1 VNHPLRSPKRGLA
14 TFLTA
19 TILALG
25 FGAAPARSEASASTP
40 ACYTI
45 SATTIT
51 GLGSCV
57 GPVVIG
63 SEISSIADGAFDP
76 FRNLDSQGQ
85 VPRGI
90 TSVDM
95 SASTLTSLGDHV
107 FSNSQNLTTVLLP
120 PNLISIGSSAFAGD
134 SNVHS
139 ITFPNTLISIGQCAL
154 CMAPLAEI
162 VIPDSVIEIGDSA
175 FIGNS
180 ALTTLSI
187 GSGLET
193 ITANTFPSSF
203 MGVVTVNSG
212 NTHFTSIDGHLYSFD
227 GQIKFTGIA
236 VENLSRPEVKGDS
249 KQGDGMQGNSQQ
261 GVAMQGDGRTFAGEQ
276 GPGGLSNGDSLTG
289 SGCGEAS
296 ILSCSGPSATISSDM
311 EHPEIQIATIPSGV
325 FVARIPATSNLP
337 ATTLNFSENAPAQ
350 VTVAPVALPASELAP
365 PFTISRSTKIVDIQI
380 SGTFSGTATVCLD
393 GASTDHLFHFTGTPA
408 AWIELPS
415 RAYVNGQ
422 VCGITDNFSPFT
434 AAPPIAAA
442 ITAAP
447 DPVQQSMIASLS
459 ISTAVAQTSAPVLIL
474 GTFVEKVAAI
484 HISGTPLS
492 TNSWIQTP
500 TSISFT
506 MPAQIKGVYQ
516 IQIYNGSAPV
526 LDVQT
531 FTFIGS
537 EIQVSP
543 KPGPIVK
550 PKVTYIRCVKPGRG
564 TRIAYGINPSCPV
577 GYVKK

>member
-1 VNHPLRSPKRGLA
+1 MVDGFGTTIIGIGTCTGDLIVGSDITAIGAGAFRWDSQNPDKVITSIDLRASQVTSIGEGAFRDNLQLQSVLFSSMLTDIGSYAFYGDQGLHSINFPSTLA
-14 TFLTA
+14 T
-19 TILALG
+19 IG
-25 FGAAPARSEASASTP
+25 FASFGYAQ
-40 ACYTI
+40 
-45 SATTIT
+45 
-51 GLGSCV
+51 
-57 GPVVIG
+57 IG
-63 SEISSIADGAFDP
+63 NIEIPNSVTDIGEGAF
-76 FRNLDSQGQ
+76 
-85 VPRGI
+85 V
-90 TSVDM
+90 
-95 SASTLTSLGDHV
+95 
-107 FSNSQNLTTVLLP
+107 
-120 PNLISIGSSAFAGD
+120 
-134 SNVHS
+134 
-139 ITFPNTLISIGQCAL
+139 
-154 CMAPLAEI
+154 
-162 VIPDSVIEIGDSA
+162 
-175 FIGNS
+175 GNI
-180 ALTTLSI
+180 ALTTLNI
-187 GSGLET
+187 GSGL
-193 ITANTFPSSF
+193 INLGFAAFPSSF
-203 MGVVTVNSG
+203 MGNVTVSSD
-212 NTHFTSIDGHLYSFD
+212 NTHFRSIEHYLYSVD
-227 GQIKFTGIA
+227 PNDRILKLTGIV
-236 VENLSRPEVKGDS
+236 VENTSTPGDQS
-249 KQGDGMQGNSQQ
+249 QGDGMQGDGMQGGGMQGGGMQGNSQQ
-261 GVAMQGDGRTFAGEQ
+261 GVAMQGDGRTFAGD
-276 GPGGLSNGDSLTG
+276 L
-289 SGCGEAS
+289 
-296 ILSCSGPSATISSDM
+296 GPSATISSDM

-350 VTVAPVALPASELAP
+350 VTVAPVALPASELAL
-365 PFTISRSTKIVDIQI
+365 PFTISRSMKIVDIQI

-422 VCGITDNFSPFT
+422 VCGITDSFSPFT

-447 DPVQQSMIASLS
+447 DPVQQSKIASLS
-459 ISTAVAQTSAPVLIL
+459 ILTAVAQTSAPVVIL
-474 GTFVEKVAAI
+474 GTFIEKVAAI

-492 TNSWIQTP
+492 TNSWTQTP

>member
-1 VNHPLRSPKRGLA
+1 
-14 TFLTA
+14 
-19 TILALG
+19 
-25 FGAAPARSEASASTP
+25 
-40 ACYTI
+40 
-45 SATTIT
+45 
-51 GLGSCV
+51 V

-249 KQGDGMQGNSQQ
+249 KQGDGMQGDSKQ
-261 GVAMQGDGRTFAGEQ
+261 GVAMQ
-276 GPGGLSNGDSLTG
+276 
-289 SGCGEAS
+289 
-296 ILSCSGPSATISSDM
+296 SDM

-422 VCGITDNFSPFT
+422 VCGITDSFSPFT

-447 DPVQQSMIASLS
+447 DPVQQSKIASLS
-459 ISTAVAQTSAPVLIL
+459 ISTAGAQTSAPVVIL

>member
-1 VNHPLRSPKRGLA
+1 M
-14 TFLTA
+14 
-19 TILALG
+19 LALG
-25 FGAAPARSEASASTP
+25 FGALPGISEASASTP
-40 ACYTI
+40 ACYTV

-63 SEISSIADGAFDP
+63 PEITSIADGAFDP
-76 FRNLDSQGQ
+76 FSHLDSQGQ
-85 VPRGI
+85 VPTGI

-95 SASTLTSLGDHV
+95 RASTLTSLGDHV
-107 FSNSQNLTTVLLP
+107 FSNSQNLTTVVLP
-120 PNLISIGSSAFAGD
+120 PNLISIGNSAFAGD
-134 SNVHS
+134 SSVHS

-154 CMAPLAEI
+154 CMTQLAEI

-180 ALTTLSI
+180 ALTNLSI

-236 VENLSRPEVKGDS
+236 VENLAMPEVKGDS
-249 KQGDGMQGNSQQ
+249 KQGGGMQG
-261 GVAMQGDGRTFAGEQ
+261 GGMQGGGMQGGGMQGGGRTFAGDQ
-276 GPGGLSNGDSLTG
+276 GPGGLGNGESSSG

-422 VCGITDNFSPFT
+422 VCGITDSFSPFT

-447 DPVQQSMIASLS
+447 DPVQQSKIASLS
-459 ISTAVAQTSAPVLIL
+459 ISTAVAQTSAPVVIL

-537 EIQVSP
+537 AIQVSP